1 MELSSDLREDNLLEV
16 TVRNVKTVI
25 KCKTALCNIS
35 QEGLNI
41 IWMEEE
47 ENGEQKLLLRFLAA
61 LLVSMVMSHSPSSI
75 DTGMDLVFPTYIS
88 VQLKIE
94 RN

>member
-25 KCKTALCNIS
+25 KCKTALHSINK
-35 QEGLNI
+35 EGLNI
-41 IWMEEE
+41 IWREEE
-47 ENGEQKLLLRFLAA
+47 GEQKLLLRFLAA
-61 LLVSMVMSHSPSSI
+61 LLVSMVMSAGPSSI